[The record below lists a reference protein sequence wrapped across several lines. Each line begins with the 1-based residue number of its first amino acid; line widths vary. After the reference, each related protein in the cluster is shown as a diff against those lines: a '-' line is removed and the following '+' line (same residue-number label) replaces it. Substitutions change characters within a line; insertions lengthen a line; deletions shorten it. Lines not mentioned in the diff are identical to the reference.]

1 MVAPPENA
9 HHVHMDRSI
18 TPEAELEQVLPGD
31 PRLGVALAAIPSDD
45 PLRGDP
51 RFLALVHDSC
61 KAEVP
66 PHPQWSPDHDHPTLV
81 RRFAERYAV
90 DERLL
95 STLELHDE
103 PFWLWRH
110 DAAPEQALRLLLE
123 QLPNPGL
130 FARFVVELDAADEGK
145 DLTFL
150 RRFRRELAIA
160 GRLPTHSATATN
172 RGRSSAVA
180 RRAGGER
187 ARRRAAAHLAH
198 AWNQ

>member
-1 MVAPPENA
+1 MSTWTGRSPLKRSSSKCCRATRGCAPRSTGERNA
-9 HHVHMDRSI
+9 LV
-18 TPEAELEQVLPGD
+18 T
-31 PRLGVALAAIPSDD
+31 PSDD

-160 GRLPTHSATATN
+160 GRLPHQF
-172 RGRSSAVA
+172 RDR
-180 RRAGGER
+180 
-187 ARRRAAAHLAH
+187 
-198 AWNQ
+198 NQ